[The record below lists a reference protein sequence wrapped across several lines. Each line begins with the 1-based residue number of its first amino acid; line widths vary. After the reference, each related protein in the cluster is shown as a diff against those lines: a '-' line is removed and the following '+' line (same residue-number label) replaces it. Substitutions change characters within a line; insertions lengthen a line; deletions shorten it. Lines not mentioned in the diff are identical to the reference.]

1 MALKSNI
8 ILQKTG
14 VELVKNILEVHNLKK
29 EYNKFM
35 LKNISFNVKQ
45 GEIVGIIGPNGS
57 GKSTTMKSIM
67 GIIPRDGGEIIIDG
81 EKIAFDD
88 YKYRDRIGYVGEE
101 LDFYEKI
108 PLKKIYRFV
117 SKCYSNW
124 DGVVFHDLIKRFE
137 LSLDK
142 KICECSKGM
151 KLKFSLALALS
162 INPKIL
168 ILDEPTSGLDPL
180 IRIELLDILNVAAKE
195 NGVAVFFSS
204 HITEDLD
211 KIADKF
217 IFIYN
222 GQILKELNRNEY
234 MCESTPLDILL
245 EKYIKEFGGK
255 YVESDLERHSV

>member
-1 MALKSNI
+1 MK
-8 ILQKTG
+8 K
-14 VELVKNILEVHNLKK
+14 ILEVRNLKK
-29 EYNKFM
+29 EYNKFI
-35 LKNISFNVKQ
+35 LNDISFDVQK

-67 GIIPRDGGEIIIDG
+67 GIIPRDGGEIIVDG
-81 EKIAFDD
+81 EKIAFED
-88 YKYRDRIGYVGEE
+88 YKYRERIGYVGEE

-108 PLKKIYRFV
+108 LMKKIYRFV

-124 DGVVFHDLIKRFE
+124 DDGVFHDLIKRFE

-151 KLKFSLALALS
+151 KLKFSLVLALS
-162 INPKIL
+162 INPEIL
-168 ILDEPTSGLDPL
+168 ILDEPTSGLDPI
-180 IRIELLDILNVAAKE
+180 IRLELLDILKSSAKE
-195 NGVAVFFSS
+195 KDVAVLFSS

-222 GQILKELNRNEY
+222 GQILKKLTRNEY
-234 MCESTPLDILL
+234 LCESTPLDILL
-245 EKYIKEFGGK
+245 EKYIKEFGGN
-255 YVESDLERHSV
+255 YVAADLERYSV

>member
-1 MALKSNI
+1 M
-8 ILQKTG
+8 
-14 VELVKNILEVHNLKK
+14 LEVHELKK
-29 EYNKFM
+29 EYKNFA
-35 LKNISFNVKQ
+35 LKEISFNVKR

-67 GIIPRDGGEIIIDG
+67 GIIPRDGGEIIIEG
-81 EKIAFDD
+81 ERIAYED
-88 YKYRDRIGYVGEE
+88 YKYREKVGYVGEE

-124 DGVVFHDLIKRFE
+124 DDVVFHDLIKRFE

-180 IRIELLDILNVAAKE
+180 IRIELLDILNSSAKE
-195 NGVAVFFSS
+195 KDVAVLFSS

-222 GQILKELNRNEY
+222 GRILKELTRKEY
-234 MCESTPLDILL
+234 ISEATPLDILL
-245 EKYIKEFGGK
+245 EKYIKEFGGN
-255 YVESDLERHSV
+255 YVESDPERYSV